1 MSVLP
6 CPRDGLRCR
15 APLNTDSG
23 NLPTALPT
31 ACSECQDSRCFFYDC
46 CNTVIL
52 PLSAAIIVPS
62 DYHIWQYNFG
72 SVAAWLCLV
81 LTTIDVESC
90 MCVCVA

>member
-1 MSVLP
+1 MSVL
-6 CPRDGLRCR
+6 RALMTDSAVG

-23 NLPTALPT
+23 NLPTA
-31 ACSECQDSRCFFYDC
+31 CSECQGSRCFFDDC

-62 DYHIWQYNFG
+62 DCHIWQYNFC
-72 SVAAWLCLV
+72 SVAGWLCLV